1 MVIDENVA
9 HEIIGEIKFEASRM
23 KKLSSVA
30 HGLPAEFV
38 DTEKILCIVF
48 ATLYISWNQI
58 ISIISR

>member
-9 HEIIGEIKFEASRM
+9 HEIIGEIRFEASRM

-38 DTEKILCIVF
+38 DTRKYSALYSLHC
-48 ATLYISWNQI
+48 TLVGIK
-58 ISIISR
+58 